1 MKYIYGAAFDPL
13 TTAHV
18 SIIEELVRR
27 LGQNDELIIL
37 VTNNDEKQYA
47 EPIKHRL
54 DVVSDW
60 ASNCKGVGDKY
71 LMSVHI
77 KEQNTRM
84 YEFLCGNGYAES
96 TEKVTL
102 VVGTDEWH
110 NLIDGKWEHSAD
122 LLSNYRFLIVSR
134 DDTPVRLTN
143 KYALPT
149 LNILRINMETNV
161 SSTAVRVGMKYD
173 PMYCVDGKHNGLIN
187 PYVANYIAKKGYYNQ
202 NPPSYESDQ
211 AKFIDNYRN
220 VEAPK
225 HNYPDPSNTVD
236 IVFVYSR
243 QVLLIRRKNYPYKNF
258 WCLPGGFFDK
268 TDQDLEHTA
277 ARELKEETGIDLV
290 PEGLF
295 KQIKTYSHIFD
306 PRLRIIDTAFLVDV
320 PWEMAPGGFHVCG
333 MDDAAD
339 AAWFDLDDLPR
350 LGFHHRQIIEDALNM
365 AKKLT

>member
-18 SIIEELVRR
+18 CIIKELVRR
-27 LGQNDELIIL
+27 LGQNDELLIL

-47 EPIKHRL
+47 EPAKHRW
-54 DVVSDW
+54 DIVSNW
-60 ASNCKGVGDKY
+60 LSNSESTRDKY
-71 LMSVHI
+71 LRNVQI
-77 KEQNTRM
+77 KEQNSRM
-84 YEFLCGNGYAES
+84 YSFLCSCGYAES
-96 TEKVTL
+96 AEPVTI

-110 NLIDGKWEHSAD
+110 DLIDGKWEHAAD

-143 KYALPT
+143 KYALPM
-149 LNILRINMETNV
+149 LNVLRINMEANV
-161 SSTAVRVGMKYD
+161 SSTAVRDGMKYD
-173 PMYCVDGKHNGLIN
+173 PMYCVEGKHNGFII
-187 PYVANYIAKKGYYNQ
+187 PYVANYIAEKGYYKQ

-236 IVFVYSR
+236 VMVVYSR

-268 TDQDLEHTA
+268 SDPDLEHTA
-277 ARELKEETGIDLV
+277 ARELKEETGIEL
-290 PEGLF
+290 PPGLF
-295 KQIKTYSHIFD
+295 TQIKTYSHIFD
-306 PRLRIIDTAFLVDV
+306 PRLRIIDTAFLADI
-320 PWEMAPGGFHVCG
+320 PWEMAPGGFSVRG
-333 MDDAAD
+333 MDDAAE
-339 AAWFDLDDLPR
+339 AAWFDIDDLPR